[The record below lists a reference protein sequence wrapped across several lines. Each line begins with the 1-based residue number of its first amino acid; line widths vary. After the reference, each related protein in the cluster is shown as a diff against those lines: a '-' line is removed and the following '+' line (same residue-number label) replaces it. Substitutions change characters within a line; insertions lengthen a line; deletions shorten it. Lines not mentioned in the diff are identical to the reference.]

1 MAKAQLLPAYLIV
14 GEDTLKAEEALRRL
28 TDRVAQEGDLDF
40 NREVFDGAQGA
51 EGQAI
56 VEAANTLPF
65 LSDLRLVVVK
75 IAEKLPKE
83 SSELL
88 VSYLADPNPTTVMAL
103 IAGKL
108 AKNTRLYK
116 ATAKVGPRS
125 VIDCTPKKGKKL
137 PQLVQKM
144 AETHGASL
152 DWQAAEQLVERVG
165 TDTVQLDAEVKK
177 LSDVVIARGG
187 TAIGVDDV
195 KHLVTRVADVKPW
208 DLTAALA
215 QRDAHRCA
223 LLISR
228 IQDQSWPG
236 LLSWCVSR
244 IRELIVTKALEQR
257 GEGYQL
263 VEQIRKVNPRV
274 QDWQLRDHR
283 RWAARFTSRELRQ
296 ALEDAAEAERQ
307 MKTGADAQTVFE
319 LWVLGVCRGT
329 SAASR

>member
-75 IAEKLPKE
+75 NAEKLPKE

-103 IAGKL
+103 VAGKL

-116 ATAKVGPRS
+116 AAAKVGPRS

-144 AETHGASL
+144 AETHGTSL

-195 KHLVTRVADVKPW
+195 EHLVTRVADVKPW

-223 LLISR
+223 LLI
-228 IQDQSWPG
+228 
-236 LLSWCVSR
+236 SR